1 MVRHRDLN
9 PDLIRIALQEEG
21 SVTAAAV
28 RLGVSRR
35 TVHRWI
41 KALKI
46 RVERQVVTGVDTEA
60 A

>member
-1 MVRHRDLN
+1 MPRHN
-9 PDLIRIALQEEG
+9 APDPAVLRAVLEDEG

-28 RLGVSRR
+28 KLGVSRR

-41 KALKI
+41 KALGI
-46 RVERQVVTGVDTEA
+46 RVERRVVGEA

>member
-1 MVRHRDLN
+1 MVRHRELN

-21 SVTAAAV
+21 SVTAAAA

-35 TVHRWI
+35 TVYRWLKI
-41 KALKI
+41 LKI
-46 RVERQVVTGVDTEA
+46 RVERQVVTAVDTEA